1 MRSSAGDERG
11 SEGNSD
17 ADAALDPPV
26 SGASV
31 SSSPPN
37 DTKEEKRSRL
47 FRSATSGGNLTP
59 AAAAARKKNSLAAA
73 ERPLSAHDLP
83 AQSPTTTE
91 PRRTLVEQVGRV
103 LGEEGPVPECVAVC
117 GPAAALALQALAVPA
132 LVLAPPQVP
141 DVRPLLQ
148 AIYARAVK

>member
-1 MRSSAGDERG
+1 MIESEAMRSSAGDERG

-59 AAAAARKKNSLAAA
+59 AAAARKKNSLSAA

-83 AQSPTTTE
+83 AQSPTATE
-91 PRRTLVEQVGRV
+91 
-103 LGEEGPVPECVAVC
+103 VC
-117 GPAAALALQALAVPA
+117 FN
-132 LVLAPPQVP
+132 
-141 DVRPLLQ
+141 
-148 AIYARAVK
+148 IIS